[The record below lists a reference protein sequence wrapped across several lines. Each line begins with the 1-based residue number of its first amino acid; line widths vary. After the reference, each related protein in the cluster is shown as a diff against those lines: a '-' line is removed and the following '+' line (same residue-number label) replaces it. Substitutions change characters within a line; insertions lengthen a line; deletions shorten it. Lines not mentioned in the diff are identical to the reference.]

1 MLPPDK
7 KMMLEKLISGEH
19 EANVSPVTKPMP
31 GDSKDAMLQ
40 AKIAALMQMLQELEM
55 EMSGRVKGDMDEM
68 SKMKQVTVA
77 APDQEG
83 LEDGLEMAKEVTEE
97 LPGKV
102 EDNMDADEV
111 PADEEEEDEGQHGLF
126 GRKRK

>member
-7 KMMLEKLISGEH
+7 KMMLEKLITGEH

-83 LEDGLEMAKEVTEE
+83 LEEGLEVAQDVTEE
-97 LPGKV
+97 LPSEG
-102 EDNMDADEV
+102 EPEV
-111 PADEEEEDEGQHGLF
+111 AKEDEEEEDEGQHGLF
-126 GRKRK
+126 GKRK